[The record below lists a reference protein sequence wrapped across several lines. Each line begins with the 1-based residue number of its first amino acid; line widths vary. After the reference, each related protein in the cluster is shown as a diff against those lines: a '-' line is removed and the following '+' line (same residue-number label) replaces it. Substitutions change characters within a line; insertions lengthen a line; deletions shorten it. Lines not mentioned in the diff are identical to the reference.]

1 MVFFLSMV
9 LAAWAACVNGPSGD
23 AAAPQADAATAAPV
37 ATADAAP
44 TPAAKPDVTNPWVEP
59 ARDVLAHAACGNCHR
74 PGLPTTNPRAL
85 KIFNL
90 HDPVWYASM
99 SDGQLLSLRDRV
111 QGSSKIEEDDQNLV
125 IAFVNCKLAGACTPP
140 PGKESPK

>member
-9 LAAWAACVNGPSGD
+9 LASWLACVNGPSD
-23 AAAPQADAATAAPV
+23 EAAAPPEAA
-37 ATADAAP
+37 AAP
-44 TPAAKPDVTNPWVEP
+44 TAAAKPAVTNPWVEP

-74 PGLPTTNPRAL
+74 PGLPTSNPRAL

-90 HDPVWYASM
+90 HDPVWYATM
-99 SDGQLLSLRDRV
+99 TDGQLLSLRDRV

-125 IAFVNCKLAGACTPP
+125 IAFVNCKLAGACTQL
-140 PGKESPK
+140 PGKESPR